1 MDALFYHDGQW
12 TTENPKLLGPADH
25 AFWMASMV
33 FDGARAFDGLTPDL
47 DLHCQRV
54 IRSARKMLMEPQI
67 GWEEVQTLALEA
79 VAKFPAGTALYI
91 KPMFFC
97 ADGFLLPEASKTKF
111 VLHVFKAPMPGT
123 DGFSAMTQNQ
133 YARAWP
139 SMAPTDAKASCLYP
153 NGQRATKEANA
164 AGFDTAVM
172 LDGDGNVA
180 EFASS
185 NLWIAKDGKIATPAA
200 NGTFLSGITRARV
213 LALLREHGANVQE
226 HTITPEEVKNADEV
240 FSTGNY
246 GKVIHV
252 NRLDDRKLA
261 YGPAAQL
268 AHKLY
273 MDYAK
278 STGARQDV

>member
-1 MDALFYHDGQW
+1 MDALFWHDGHW

-33 FDGARAFDGLTPDL
+33 FDGARAFDGYTPDL

-54 IRSARKMLMEPQI
+54 IRSARKMLMEPQLT
-67 GWEEVQTLALEA
+67 WEEIQALSLDA
-79 VAKFPAGTALYI
+79 VAKFPAGTPLYI

-97 ADGFLLPEASKTKF
+97 ADGFLLPEASKTQF

-123 DGFSAMTQNQ
+123 EGFSAHFSS
-133 YARAWP
+133 YRRAWP

-153 NGQRATKEANA
+153 NGQRAIKAANA
-164 AGFDTAVM
+164 AGSDNAIM

-185 NLWIAKDGKIATPAA
+185 NIWIAKDGKIATPAD
-200 NGTFLSGITRARV
+200 NGTFLNGITRQRV
-213 LALLREHGANVQE
+213 LALLREDGAHVE
-226 HTITPEEVKNADEV
+226 ERTISREDVETADEV

-252 NRLDDRKLA
+252 NRVEGRKLP
-261 YGPAAQL
+261 YGPAAQR

-273 MDYAK
+273 MDYAR
-278 STGARQDV
+278 STGKR